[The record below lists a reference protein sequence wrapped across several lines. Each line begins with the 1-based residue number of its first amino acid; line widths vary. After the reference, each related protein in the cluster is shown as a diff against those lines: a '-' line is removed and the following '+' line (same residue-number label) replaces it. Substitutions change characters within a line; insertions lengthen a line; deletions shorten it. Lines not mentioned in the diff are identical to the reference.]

1 MVSKKKQIRS
11 IQIPNSATYTMEPV
25 HVTEDDTLVYN
36 FKQMEVGKQYQAKWH
51 GQPYM
56 LMRDDKDVNIYR
68 FVPDEA

>member
-1 MVSKKKQIRS
+1 
-11 IQIPNSATYTMEPV
+11 MEPV